1 MALHFLSAA
10 DVHALVSLEDVLQ
23 TQREV
28 FAAMYRGEALLAPR
42 VLLPGDHES
51 VAFAYLAR
59 AGIGQPAVVKMGSIN
74 PANAEI
80 GKPAIHATILV
91 SDEKTGEL
99 HTIIDG
105 ESVTLMRTA
114 AASAIA
120 VETFT
125 AAAPKTIAFI
135 GSGPQIISHM
145 EFLHELFPSAT
156 FRTFA
161 RNPERAHILVNF
173 AESHHLEFT
182 LVKSAR
188 EAVEGADVVIT
199 ATNSTTP
206 LLEATWLAK
215 TQLLVS
221 IGSFGPGRCEYGQ
234 DVVHAAAAIA
244 VDDVETSIR
253 QAGPLVEAI
262 AAGTLDPTT
271 LISFG
276 EKLNAGFRRTSSDE
290 LWIYNSVGIGIQ
302 DAALAGLLMQR
313 AEGSKFG
320 RTIEV

>member
-10 DVHALVSLEDVLQ
+10 DVHALVSLEDVLN
-23 TQREV
+23 TQRQV
-28 FAAMYRGEALLAPR
+28 FAAMHRGEALLAPR
-42 VLLPGDHES
+42 ALLPGDHES

-59 AGIGQPAVVKMGSIN
+59 AGKGLPAVVKMGSIN
-74 PANAEI
+74 PANAAL

-91 SDEKTGEL
+91 SNEVTGEL

-125 AAAPKTIAFI
+125 ATAPSTFGFI
-135 GSGPQIISHM
+135 GSGPQIMSHM
-145 EFLHELFPSAT
+145 EYLHELFPAAS
-156 FRTFA
+156 FCTFA
-161 RNPERAHILVNF
+161 RNADRAKALIAF
-173 AESHHLEFT
+173 ASEHGMELSLAQ
-182 LVKSAR
+182 SAR

-206 LLEATWLAK
+206 LLEASWLST

-234 DVVHAAAAIA
+234 DVVKAASTIA
-244 VDDVETSIR
+244 VDDVETSIL

-262 AAGTLDPTT
+262 AAGILDPRS
-271 LISFG
+271 LVSFG
-276 EKLNAGFRRTSSDE
+276 EKLDQGFRRTSTDDR
-290 LWIYNSVGIGIQ
+290 WIYNSVGIGIQ

>member
-1 MALHFLSAA
+1 VALHFLSAA

-23 TQREV
+23 TQRAV
-28 FAAMYRGEALLAPR
+28 FAAMHRGEALLAPR
-42 VLLPGDHES
+42 ALLPGDHDS

-59 AGIGQPAVVKMGSIN
+59 AGKGLPAVVKMGSIN
-74 PANAEI
+74 PTNTEI

-125 AAAPKTIAFI
+125 SSAPSMIAFI

-145 EFLHELFPSAT
+145 EFLHELFPTAA
-156 FRTFA
+156 FRVFA
-161 RNPERAHILVNF
+161 RNAERAQTLVDFAQSHNF
-173 AESHHLEFT
+173 KFT
-182 LVKSAR
+182 LAKSAR
-188 EAVEGADVVIT
+188 EAVEGAEVVIT

-206 LLEATWLAK
+206 LLEADWLAE

-234 DVVHAAAAIA
+234 DIVAAASTIA

-262 AAGTLDPTT
+262 AAGTLDPTS

-276 EKLNAGFRRTSSDE
+276 EKLDAGFRRASNDD

-302 DAALAGLLMQR
+302 DAALAGLLMHR
-313 AEGSKFG
+313 AEGSQFG

>member
-42 VLLPGDHES
+42 ALLPGDHES

-74 PANAEI
+74 PTNAEI

-145 EFLHELFPSAT
+145 EFLHELFPSAA

-161 RNPERAHILVNF
+161 RNPERAHILVKF
-173 AESHHLEFT
+173 AESHHLEFS
-182 LVKSAR
+182 LAKSAR

-206 LLEATWLAK
+206 LVEASWLAK

-234 DVVHAAAAIA
+234 DVVRAAAAIA

-276 EKLNAGFRRTSSDE
+276 EKLNTGFRRTSSDD

-313 AEGSKFG
+313 AEGSQFG

>member
-1 MALHFLSAA
+1 
-10 DVHALVSLEDVLQ
+10 
-23 TQREV
+23 
-28 FAAMYRGEALLAPR
+28 
-42 VLLPGDHES
+42 
-51 VAFAYLAR
+51 
-59 AGIGQPAVVKMGSIN
+59 MGSIN
-74 PANAEI
+74 PANAAL

-91 SDEKTGEL
+91 SNEVTGEL

-125 AAAPKTIAFI
+125 ATAPSTFGFI
-135 GSGPQIISHM
+135 GSGPQIMSHM
-145 EFLHELFPSAT
+145 EYLHELFPAAT
-156 FRTFA
+156 FCTFA
-161 RNPERAHILVNF
+161 RNADRAKALIAF
-173 AESHHLEFT
+173 ASEHGMELSLA
-182 LVKSAR
+182 KSAR

-206 LLEATWLAK
+206 LLEASWLST

-234 DVVHAAAAIA
+234 DVVKAASTIA
-244 VDDVETSIR
+244 VDDVETSIL

-262 AAGTLDPTT
+262 AAGILDPRS
-271 LISFG
+271 LVSFG
-276 EKLNAGFRRTSSDE
+276 EKLDQGFRRTSTDD